1 MSSLARWLLLLPTV
15 SGLQLAP
22 RCAPTFQAALPER
35 VTIQM
40 AAKFTDADGN
50 EIKAALSAY
59 MHFCAERRS
68 SLAAELKAKLGSEFA
83 NTLVMKQLG
92 VEWKLLEPYQK
103 DKFEQAAVA
112 DKARFAAAVASN
124 PANDALPKTK
134 RKSPASEG
142 KPKAKSSYM
151 IFCGERRDSLTAEL
165 KARLGAEFEY
175 KQVMVS
181 LGEEWRNM
189 GDAGKAKYVAM
200 SEAQKAEL
208 AAAA

>member
-1 MSSLARWLLLLPTV
+1 
-15 SGLQLAP
+15 
-22 RCAPTFQAALPER
+22 
-35 VTIQM
+35 
-40 AAKFTDADGN
+40 
-50 EIKAALSAY
+50 

-68 SLAAELKAKLGSEFA
+68 SLAAELKAKLGGEFA

-92 VEWKLLEPYQK
+92 AEWKLLEPYKK
-103 DKFEQAAVA
+103 DKFEQAAAA
-112 DKARFAAAVASN
+112 DKVRVLASASPFHTAPSTLHTAPAADLPSAPFVQARFASAVASN

-134 RKSPASEG
+134 RKSPASDG

-151 IFCGERRDSLTAEL
+151 MFCGERRDSLTAAL